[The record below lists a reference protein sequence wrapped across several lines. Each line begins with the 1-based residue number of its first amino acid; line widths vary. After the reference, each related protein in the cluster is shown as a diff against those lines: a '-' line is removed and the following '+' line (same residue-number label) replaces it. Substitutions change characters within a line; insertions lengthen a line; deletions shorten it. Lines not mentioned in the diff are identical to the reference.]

1 MVVAA
6 GTVDRQAE
14 KHLPRG
20 RHDVVEPVVAEL
32 LAVGRLVVPDA
43 EPVVARRDEGV
54 TRGLGQFVTGQLL
67 DYELVIGLVVI
78 ERPDDVIAI
87 PPGMRLVAVA
97 FEGVCVG
104 IANQIEPVSS
114 PLLAVM
120 LAGKEAVNHLLPGVG
135 RVVGEEVADFLLG
148 RRQACHVVGRP
159 ADQGRLIGWRRR
171 REPAMGQTGPDE
183 GVDRICERL
192 PCLERIPFSGRGRHR
207 GPHERP
213 ERPVFLPLS
222 PLVDPACDRVDLR
235 RRQPRPLGRHLRV
248 GVVRGDPREDL
259 ALCSLARHDRPAA
272 TVEFGGGT
280 GSLVE
285 S

>member
-6 GTVDRQAE
+6 GAVDRQAE
-14 KHLPRG
+14 KHLPG
-20 RHDVVEPVVAEL
+20 GCDDVVEPVVAKL
-32 LAVGRLVVPDA
+32 LAVGRFVVPDT
-43 EPVVARRDEGV
+43 EPVVARRDKGV
-54 TRGLGQFVTGQLL
+54 VRRLGQFVAGQLL
-67 DYELVIGLVVI
+67 DHELVVGLIVV

-120 LAGKEAVNHLLPGVG
+120 LAGKEAVHHLLPRVG
-135 RVVGEEVADFLLG
+135 RVIGKEVADFLLG
-148 RRQACHVVGRP
+148 RRQACDVVGRP
-159 ADQGRLIGWRRR
+159 ADQGRLIGWRRC

-183 GVDRICERL
+183 GVDRVGGL
-192 PCLERIPFSGRGRHR
+192 VYGRHPR
-207 GPHERP
+207 PHERP

-248 GVVRGDPREDL
+248 GIVRGDPREDL

-272 TVEFGGGT
+272 TVECGGGT